1 MRERQDLLRVPRL
14 SELGDDQDPR
24 GIYILCDTVLL
35 SEYSAIM
42 PIKSRWSCDIPKCS
56 LITYLFNSPTET
68 LSKVPLYIDG
78 NNPDNHFV
86 STHAYRALSLR
97 IASGLIANGLQ
108 PGDRVLLFSGNNIFF
123 PAVFAGSIA
132 AGGIFTGANPGFTS
146 RELAQQLKDS
156 GAKFLIANTLSID
169 VAIDAAQDAGVDMR
183 NVFAFDDGLY
193 MDGDGNV
200 LKWESKADVKGMR
213 HWSDIV
219 EAGTDKFVW
228 DELKTDEGYNRTAT
242 INYSSG

>member
-1 MRERQDLLRVPRL
+1 
-14 SELGDDQDPR
+14 
-24 GIYILCDTVLL
+24 
-35 SEYSAIM
+35 M

-56 LITYLFNSPTET
+56 LITYLFTSPTHP
-68 LSKVPLYIDG
+68 LSKAPLYIDCL
-78 NNPDNHFV
+78 NPDNHFL
-86 STHAYRALSLR
+86 STHAYRSLALR

-123 PAVFAGSIA
+123 PAVFTGVIA
-132 AGGIFTGANPGFTS
+132 AGGIFTGANPGFTT
-146 RELAQQLKDS
+146 RELTQQLNNS
-156 GAKFLIANTLSID
+156 GAKFLVANTLSID
-169 VAIDAAQDAGVDMR
+169 VAIEAARNARVDPR

-219 EAGTDKFVW
+219 EAGTEKFVW
-228 DELKTDEGYNRTAT
+228 DELRTEEGYKRTAI
-242 INYSSG
+242 INYSSGYFPTS